1 VKKMKMNRYLFWI
14 LFLLVSG
21 LILGSCNRKMAPAAK
36 SNGSKVN
43 YDLAKFN
50 WAYVEGIKQK
60 LLGNGGEALK
70 YLEGALEINPECD
83 AAYYQMAQ
91 IVGANGDLANGK
103 RYLKKALELDEKN
116 IWYLMM
122 MGGFYYQERKL
133 DSAIY
138 YYENAVKVFP
148 DEESLQL
155 TLGNLYS
162 ENKNFDK
169 AINIFD
175 SFDKKYGVND
185 NSTVS
190 SIRAMISEGSFDSAL
205 IKAEQLIK
213 EEPDEVLYNG
223 LLSEIYEGKG
233 EGQKAR
239 EVYDKLLERNP
250 DDPRIQLAICDFLVR
265 EKNYTEL
272 FLLLNNVILNTKV
285 KREDKIALFARL
297 TDLQDLV
304 SKKSDDMLISMM
316 VFEANYK
323 DDDIIPLLRP
333 DLLVKL
339 GKLDEA
345 GLRLEEII
353 KASPENYY
361 AWEKLLMVLN
371 QKKDYRN
378 LMIRGEECAT
388 KFNRSFLAKIL
399 YANGALESKKFDIAL
414 EELRK
419 AEILAGD
426 NKEFL
431 TQVLTMRADV
441 YYRMKD
447 YLKAFETFET
457 AIKTNGDDLT
467 VINNYAYYLAEQ
479 NRNLKEAEEMAR
491 KVIEKEKNNSTYL
504 DTYAWVLY
512 KRGKLK
518 EAARIMEGI
527 INSDE
532 APDAEWYEH
541 YGFILSGQ
549 HNCVK
554 AIESWNYALK
564 LDSTKLDLK
573 EEISNCGK

>member
-1 VKKMKMNRYLFWI
+1 MKKYIFRIIF
-14 LFLLVSG
+14 FLISG
-21 LILGSCNRKMAPAAK
+21 LIAGACNRNVAPAVN
-36 SNGSKVN
+36 SGGTERN
-43 YDLAKFN
+43 YDLAKYN

-60 LLGNGGEALK
+60 LLGNGGDALK
-70 YLEGALEINPECD
+70 YLEGAIEINPQSD
-83 AAYYQMAQ
+83 AAYYQIAQ
-91 IVGANGDLANGK
+91 IVGSNGDVENGK
-103 RYLKKALELDEKN
+103 RYLKKALEIDENN

-122 MGGFYYQERKL
+122 MGGFYYQEKKL
-133 DSAIY
+133 DSAII
-138 YYENAVKVFP
+138 YYEKAVKHFP
-148 DEESLQL
+148 DEEGLQL

-162 ENKNFDK
+162 ENGNYDK
-169 AINIFD
+169 AITIFD

-190 SIRAMISEGSFDSAL
+190 SIRAMISAGSFDSAL
-205 IKAEQLIK
+205 VKAEMLIK

-223 LLSEIYEGKG
+223 LLAEIYEGKG
-233 EGQKAR
+233 ESEKAR

-250 DDPRIQLAICDFLVR
+250 DDPRIQLSICDFLIR

-272 FLLLNNVILNTKV
+272 FLLLNNVILNTSI
-285 KREDKIALFARL
+285 KREDKITLFARL
-297 TDLQDLV
+297 TELPDLV
-304 SKKSDDMLISMM
+304 EKNSDELLISMM

-323 DDDIIPLLRP
+323 NDDIIPLLRP
-333 DLLVKL
+333 ELLIKI

-345 GLRLEEII
+345 EARLEEII
-353 KASPENYY
+353 KESPENYY
-361 AWEKLLMVLN
+361 PWEKLLLVLN
-371 QKKDYRN
+371 QQKDYKN
-378 LMIRGEECAT
+378 LMIKSEECAT

-399 YANGALESKKFDIAL
+399 YANGALETRNFDIAL

-426 NKEFL
+426 NKEFI

-447 YLKAFETFET
+447 YIKAFETFEA
-457 AIKTNGDDLT
+457 AIKKNGDDLT

-479 NRNLKEAEEMAR
+479 NQNLKEAEEMAR
-491 KVIEKEKNNSTYL
+491 KVIEKEKGNSTYL

-527 INSDE
+527 INSGE

-541 YGFILSGQ
+541 YGFILSRQ
-549 HNCVK
+549 HNCEK
-554 AIESWNYALK
+554 AIENWNYALK
-564 LDSTKLDLK
+564 LDSTKINLT